1 MNNKYVIALI
11 QITKTEI
18 SISIAVLVFKL
29 LSPRGFFY
37 KQKRLLK
44 SRLFFQISLENYCK
58 FRNRW
63 NVKCSRYF
71 WNTLTFIYQYF
82 FNLDDCPFKG
92 LIIQKLGSISIR
104 YFVRSQRLHCWLIV
118 EKKSSLSTE
127 KWESSWPEKSS
138 WIAQNCYPWMHV
150 MKHNKLLLIKKPIK
164 IRYLTRT
171 ERSVSAGAQKH

>member
-1 MNNKYVIALI
+1 MIALI

-104 YFVRSQRLHCWLIV
+104 YLVCSQRLHCWLIV
-118 EKKSSLSTE
+118 EKSLACQPKSGRVLGPKKS
-127 KWESSWPEKSS
+127 PE
-138 WIAQNCYPWMHV
+138 
-150 MKHNKLLLIKKPIK
+150 
-164 IRYLTRT
+164 
-171 ERSVSAGAQKH
+171 